1 MGDPVLAALISEGDE
16 ILAEAAAPAKS
27 LQELFLDMLP
37 ATPCAPSS
45 GRRGSIVGD
54 CRVHLTAAA

>member
-1 MGDPVLAALISEGDE
+1 MGDPVLAVLISEGGE
-16 ILAEAAAPAKS
+16 ILAGATAPAKWQ
-27 LQELFLDMLP
+27 QERFLDLLP